1 MQWLD
6 LLIVGA
12 AAWMT
17 FRAFANGLI
26 REIVTLAALIL
37 GVVVAGAYYRDLSA
51 NIAFVIDDEL
61 TRNLVSFLA
70 LFAGIVVLGQLLA
83 IVLKRG
89 AALLMLGPLDRFGGA
104 AFGFVKAIL
113 LIQVLLLA
121 IAVFPASAGLA
132 TAVDESVLAPFFLEE
147 VPSAQLAL
155 PSEFEHALAQLARF
169 RAAAGVIAGGVGR

>member
-70 LFAGIVVLGQLLA
+70 LFA
-83 IVLKRG
+83 
-89 AALLMLGPLDRFGGA
+89 
-104 AFGFVKAIL
+104 
-113 LIQVLLLA
+113 
-121 IAVFPASAGLA
+121 S
-132 TAVDESVLAPFFLEE
+132 S
-147 VPSAQLAL
+147 
-155 PSEFEHALAQLARF
+155 
-169 RAAAGVIAGGVGR
+169 